1 MPASL
6 HQRHMVGIEIVFMP
20 PGYRIAES
28 CRSAVL
34 LAIVGGAVK
43 VFTTFHDL
51 SSGFHETVVAHCDA
65 PMQHL
70 SSKID

>member
-1 MPASL
+1 
-6 HQRHMVGIEIVFMP
+6 
-20 PGYRIAES
+20 
-28 CRSAVL
+28 VL